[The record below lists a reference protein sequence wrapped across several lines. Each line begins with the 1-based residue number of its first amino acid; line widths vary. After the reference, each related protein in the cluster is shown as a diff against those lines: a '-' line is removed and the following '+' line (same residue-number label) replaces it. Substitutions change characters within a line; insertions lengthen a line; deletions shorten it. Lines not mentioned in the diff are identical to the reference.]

1 MVGYGHKKHF
11 GTLFED
17 TLFITVLRLAL
28 LIIVDPQEV
37 SVSVVRMTREDDA
50 EGADVLMVLGNT
62 RSSLLQD
69 TYSQDTDNCPLLTGR
84 LKRLTLRGCY
94 PC

>member
-1 MVGYGHKKHF
+1 MIWLNGGYGHKKHF

-50 EGADVLMVLGNT
+50 EGADVLMDPRNT
-62 RSSLLQD
+62 RGSLLQD
-69 TYSQDTDNCPLLTGR
+69 TLTQDTDNCPLLTGD
-84 LKRLTLRGCY
+84 
-94 PC
+94 